1 VAAARAAA
9 EREGDGDE
17 MWWLIQKRLTRAIDR
32 ERITH
37 AIQEAERRT
46 SGEVMVSVA
55 PFFVGSVR
63 DAADRAF
70 GRLGVSR
77 TEKRNGVL
85 FFVVPSRRSFVV
97 LGDEGIH
104 RAVGQ
109 DFWEGVAQAVSQRIR
124 QGDLTAGLVDGIAEV
139 GRRLAEHFPRD
150 DQRDVNELPDEPDE
164 MS

>member
-1 VAAARAAA
+1 MAARAAA
-9 EREGDGDE
+9 EPEADGDG
-17 MWWLIQKRLTRAIDR
+17 MWWLKRKRLTRALDR
-32 ERITH
+32 DRITR

-55 PFFVGSVR
+55 PFFIGSVQR
-63 DAADRAF
+63 AADRAF

-77 TEKRNGVL
+77 TKDRNGVL

-109 DFWEGVAQAVSQRIR
+109 DFWQGVAQAVSQRIR
-124 QGDLTAGLVDGIAEV
+124 QGDLTAGLVDGIGEV
-139 GRRLAEHFPRD
+139 GRRLAHHFPRD
-150 DQRDVNELPDEPDE
+150 AERDVNELPDEPDE

>member
-1 VAAARAAA
+1 
-9 EREGDGDE
+9 
-17 MWWLIQKRLTRAIDR
+17 MWRSIQTHLARAIDR
-32 ERITH
+32 ERITR

-46 SGEVMVSVA
+46 SGEVMVSIA
-55 PFFVGSVR
+55 PFFIGSIQH
-63 DAADRAF
+63 AASRAF

-77 TEKRNGVL
+77 TRHRNGVL

-109 DFWEGVAQAVSQRIR
+109 DFWQDVAQAVSQRIR
-124 QGDLTAGLVDGIAEV
+124 QGDLTAGLVDGISEV

-150 DQRDVNELPDEPDE
+150 DERDVNELPDEPDE
-164 MS
+164 PS

>member
-1 VAAARAAA
+1 
-9 EREGDGDE
+9 
-17 MWWLIQKRLTRAIDR
+17 MCWFTQKRLTRAVDR
-32 ERITH
+32 DRITR
-37 AIQEAERRT
+37 AIREAERRT

-55 PFFVGSVR
+55 PFFIGSVQR
-63 DAADRAF
+63 AAERAF

-77 TEKRNGVL
+77 TKQRNGVL

-109 DFWEGVAQAVSQRIR
+109 DFWQAVAQAVSQRIR

-139 GRRLAEHFPRD
+139 GRRLAQHFPRD
-150 DQRDVNELPDEPDE
+150 DERDVNELPDEPDE